1 MALVLIAVTLSA
13 CGSWRGIAGVPLP
26 GGPGT
31 REGNVRVYVQMPDTL
46 ALNVN
51 SRVRVADVYVGRV
64 RAIELVDWVA
74 TVTLDLE
81 SDVLLPAN
89 VLARVGQTTLL
100 GTQHLELTAP
110 ARPSPTP
117 LRDGDTIP
125 LSHASAFPTTE
136 ETLASIGTILTGG
149 AVHHLDTIQT
159 EVNAALTGRAD
170 QIREFLARLDTFTA
184 NLDRQR
190 ADVTRAIDATNELLS
205 LVADRAD
212 TLDAVLNHV
221 PPLVAYLADGRERI
235 GDAITALGRLSASAM
250 SSLDGIDDDVH
261 ANLESLRRPLR
272 ELARAAPL
280 LVDTLS
286 FLVTNP
292 FPIDN
297 IEKVVR
303 GDYINASI
311 TVDLTLSA
319 IDNGWLSGTSVSGSL
334 RALEQAWGRDPSQMI
349 PDVRF
354 TPNPHNAPGGPLVE
368 RSE

>member
-1 MALVLIAVTLSA
+1 M
-13 CGSWRGIAGVPLP
+13 PLP

-31 REGNVRVYVQMPDTL
+31 GDSHVRVYVQMPDTL

-64 RAIELVDWVA
+64 RAIELVNWIA

-81 SDVLLPAN
+81 PGIQLPAN
-89 VLARVGQTTLL
+89 TVAAIGQTTLL
-100 GTQHLELTAP
+100 GTQHLELAVP
-110 ARPSPTP
+110 ARPSSTP

-136 ETLASIGTILTGG
+136 ETLASIATILTGG
-149 AVHHLDTIQT
+149 GVHNLQTIQS
-159 EVNAALTGRAD
+159 EVTAALTGRAD
-170 QIREFLARLDTFTA
+170 RIREFLGRLDTFTA
-184 NLDRQR
+184 ELDRQR
-190 ADVTRAIDATNELLS
+190 SDVTRAIDATNELLS
-205 LVADRAD
+205 IVSARANV
-212 TLDAVLNHV
+212 LDAVLIQI
-221 PPLVAYLADGRERI
+221 PPLVQYFADSRERI
-235 GDAITALGRLSASAM
+235 GDAITALGRLSASAE
-250 SSLDGIDDDVH
+250 SSLKGIGDDVN

-272 ELARAAPL
+272 ELERSAPL
-280 LVDTLS
+280 LADTLS

-297 IEKVVR
+297 ITNVVR

-319 IDNGWLSGTSVSGSL
+319 LDNGWLSGTGLSGSL
-334 RALEQAWGRDPSQMI
+334 RALEQAWGRDPAEMI

-354 TPNPHNAPGGPLVE
+354 TPNPQNAPGGPLIE
-368 RSE
+368 RAE

>member
-1 MALVLIAVTLSA
+1 MALAAVAVTLSA
-13 CGSWRGIAGVPLP
+13 CGSWQGIAGVPLP

-31 REGNVRVYVQMPDTL
+31 RSSHVTVYVQMPDTL

-51 SRVRVADVYVGRV
+51 SRVRVADVYVGRI
-64 RAIELVDWVA
+64 RGIELINWVA
-74 TVTLDLE
+74 TVTVDLE
-81 SDVLLPAN
+81 PDVMLPVNAS
-89 VLARVGQTTLL
+89 ATIGQTTLL
-100 GTQHLELTAP
+100 GTQHLELTPP

-125 LSHASAFPTTE
+125 LPRATAFPTTE
-136 ETLASIGTILTGG
+136 RTLAAISTILTGG
-149 AVHHLDTIQT
+149 GIHNLETIQT

-170 QIREFLARLDTFTA
+170 RIREFLGRLDTFTA
-184 NLDRQR
+184 ELDRQR
-190 ADVTRAIDATNELLS
+190 ADVTRAIDSTNDLLS
-205 LVADRAD
+205 IMANRAS
-212 TLDAVLNHV
+212 TLDTVLTQI
-221 PPLVAYLADGRERI
+221 PPLVEYFADSRDSI
-235 GDAITALGRLSASAM
+235 GEAITALGRLSAAAT
-250 SSLDGIDDDVH
+250 SSLKGINDDIH

-272 ELARAAPL
+272 ELARSAPL
-280 LVDTLS
+280 LVETLS

-297 IEKVVR
+297 IGKVVR

-319 IDNGWLSGTSVSGSL
+319 LDNGWLSGTALSGSL
-334 RALEQAWGRDPSQMI
+334 RALEQAWGRNPSEMI

-368 RSE
+368 RGE